1 MKLEDLKL
9 YQECLD
15 FEQEVWNIVTEWE
28 GFNKDTVG
36 KSFLEAADE
45 ISGNIAAGYGRY
57 DFKDKKHFCYQSR
70 GYLLKTKG
78 WLIKSK
84 ERELVSE
91 EKADELIEF
100 IEKIHR
106 MLNAYIRSIGRPK
119 DATYTKST
127 EHKNTSSDQ
136 GNKYETTVETNTEES
151 EVNGNQAIEENSFTA
166 NADEFFS
173 AEELTS
179 NA

>member
-15 FEQEVWNIVTEWE
+15 FEKEVWNIANNWE
-28 GFNKDTVG
+28 GFNRDTVG
-36 KSFLEAADE
+36 KPFIQSADA
-45 ISGNIAAGYGRY
+45 ISGNIAQGYGRY
-57 DFKDKKHFCYQSR
+57 NFKDKKHYCYISR

-84 ERELVSE
+84 ERELIGE

-119 DATYTKST
+119 DANYSKLPYNKG
-127 EHKNTSSDQ
+127 EHQDGVD
-136 GNKYETTVETNTEES
+136 GNAVEMETAQVELD
-151 EVNGNQAIEENSFTA
+151 GNSFTA

-173 AEELTS
+173 SDELT

>member
-1 MKLEDLKL
+1 MRLEDLKL

-15 FEQEVWNIVTEWE
+15 FESKVWEIVNQME

-36 KSFLEAADE
+36 KPFVQSADA

-57 DFKDKKHFCYQSR
+57 NFKDKKHYCYISR

-78 WLIKSK
+78 WIIKSK
-84 ERELVSE
+84 ERELVDGE
-91 EKADELIEF
+91 VADELIEF
-100 IEKIHR
+100 VEKIHR

-119 DATYTKST
+119 DANHSKPSYENK
-127 EHKNTSSDQ
+127 EEPNGNAITSNENQ
-136 GNKYETTVETNTEES
+136 EETN
-151 EVNGNQAIEENSFTA
+151 GNSFTA
-166 NADEFFS
+166 NANEFFS
-173 AEELTS
+173 TEELT

>member
-15 FEQEVWNIVTEWE
+15 FEQRIWDIVNKWE
-28 GFNKDTVG
+28 GFEKDAMA
-36 KSFLEAADE
+36 KSFTQSADA
-45 ISGNIAAGYGRY
+45 ISGNIASGYGRY
-57 DFKDKKHFCYQSR
+57 NFKDKKHYCYISR

-84 ERELVSE
+84 ERGLIGGEEAEELM
-91 EKADELIEF
+91 EF

-106 MLNAYIRSIGRPK
+106 MLNAYIRSIGRK
-119 DATYTKST
+119 KSD
-127 EHKNTSSDQ
+127 NDNYSNNYSSNDVD
-136 GNKYETTVETNTEES
+136 GNKNEKEQAVEAD
-151 EVNGNQAIEENSFTA
+151 GNSFTA
-166 NADEFFS
+166 SADEFFS
-173 AEELTS
+173 SDELT

>member
-15 FEQEVWNIVTEWE
+15 FEQEIWNIVNEWE

-36 KSFLEAADE
+36 KSFLESADA
-45 ISGNIAAGYGRY
+45 ISGNIASGYGRY
-57 DFKDKKHFCYQSR
+57 DFKDKKHYCYISR

-84 ERELVSE
+84 ERELVGE
-91 EKADELIEF
+91 EKVEELIEF

-119 DATYTKST
+119 DTTYTKPSY
-127 EHKNTSSDQ
+127 ENKEQSNGNAVVDNEKNTEPD
-136 GNKYETTVETNTEES
+136 G
-151 EVNGNQAIEENSFTA
+151 NSFTA

-173 AEELTS
+173 ADELT

>member
-15 FEQEVWNIVTEWE
+15 FEQRIWNIVNQWE
-28 GFNKDTVG
+28 GFNKETMG
-36 KSFLEAADE
+36 KQFTQSADA
-45 ISGNIAAGYGRY
+45 ISGNIASGYGRY
-57 DFKDKKHFCYQSR
+57 NFKDKKHYCYISR

-84 ERELVSE
+84 ERELIGGE
-91 EKADELIEF
+91 EAEELLEF

-106 MLNAYIRSIGRPK
+106 MLNAYIRSIGRK
-119 DATYTKST
+119 KSDNDNNNNNSNYSNNYNS
-127 EHKNTSSDQ
+127 E
-136 GNKYETTVETNTEES
+136 
-151 EVNGNQAIEENSFTA
+151 EVNGNKDVAEDSNDTDGNTFTA
-166 NADEFFS
+166 SADEFFS
-173 AEELTS
+173 SDELT

>member
-15 FEQEVWNIVTEWE
+15 FEQEIWNIVNEWE
-28 GFNKDTVG
+28 GFNKETVG
-36 KSFLEAADE
+36 KSFLQSADA
-45 ISGNIAAGYGRY
+45 ISGNIASGYGRY
-57 DFKDKKHFCYQSR
+57 NFKDKKHYCYISR

-78 WLIKSK
+78 WLIKSRD
-84 ERELVSE
+84 RELIGGEKVE
-91 EKADELIEF
+91 ELLEF

-119 DATYTKST
+119 DSNYTKQPY
-127 EHKNTSSDQ
+127 ENREE
-136 GNKYETTVETNTEES
+136 NKEES
-151 EVNGNQAIEENSFTA
+151 NGNAVENNNSQAEPDGNSFTA

-173 AEELTS
+173 EEELTS

>member
-15 FEQEVWNIVTEWE
+15 FEQKVWDIVNQWE

-36 KSFLEAADE
+36 KPFLQSADA
-45 ISGNIAAGYGRY
+45 ISGNIASGYGRY
-57 DFKDKKHFCYQSR
+57 NFKDKKHYCYISR

-84 ERELVSE
+84 ERELIGAEESE
-91 EKADELIEF
+91 ELLEF
-100 IEKIHR
+100 VEKIHR

-119 DATYTKST
+119 DSNYNRSSNNNNNEE
-127 EHKNTSSDQ
+127 EHNGNTVKQ
-136 GNKYETTVETNTEES
+136 EES
-151 EVNGNQAIEENSFTA
+151 NETDGNSFTA
-166 NADEFFS
+166 SADEFFS
-173 AEELTS
+173 SDELT

>member
-15 FEQEVWNIVTEWE
+15 FEQEVWNIVNGWE
-28 GFNKDTVG
+28 GFNKDTTG
-36 KSFLEAADE
+36 KSFLESADA

-57 DFKDKKHFCYQSR
+57 DFKDKKHYCYISR
-70 GYLLKTKG
+70 GYLLKSKG
-78 WLIKSK
+78 WLLKCK
-84 ERELVSE
+84 ERELVE
-91 EKADELIEF
+91 GDKIEELIEF

-119 DATYTKST
+119 DATYTKPSYN
-127 EHKNTSSDQ
+127 NTKEEVS
-136 GNKYETTVETNTEES
+136 GNTVEAASDDS
-151 EVNGNQAIEENSFTA
+151 EPDGNSFTA
-166 NADEFFS
+166 SADEFFS
-173 AEELTS
+173 EEELTS

>member
-15 FEQEVWNIVTEWE
+15 FEQKVWDIVNQWE
-28 GFNKDTVG
+28 GFNKETVG
-36 KSFLEAADE
+36 KSFLQSADA
-45 ISGNIAAGYGRY
+45 ISGNIASGYGRY
-57 DFKDKKHFCYQSR
+57 NFKDKKHYCYISR

-84 ERELVSE
+84 DRELIGAEESE
-91 EKADELIEF
+91 ELLEF
-100 IEKIHR
+100 VEKIHR

-119 DATYTKST
+119 ENNYRASNN
-127 EHKNTSSDQ
+127 ENNNENNNEEQNGNTVKQ
-136 GNKYETTVETNTEES
+136 EES
-151 EVNGNQAIEENSFTA
+151 NNTDGNSFTA
-166 NADEFFS
+166 SADEFFS
-173 AEELTS
+173 SEELT

>member
-15 FEQEVWNIVTEWE
+15 FEKQVWDIVNTWE

-36 KSFLEAADE
+36 KPFVQSADA

-57 DFKDKKHFCYQSR
+57 NFKDKKHDCYISR

-78 WLIKSK
+78 WLIKAA
-84 ERELVSE
+84 EREMIEAEV
-91 EKADELIEF
+91 ADELIEF
-100 IEKIHR
+100 VEKIHR
-106 MLNAYIRSIGRPK
+106 MLNAYIRSIGRVKTDKPYENRTSYNNNEEK
-119 DATYTKST
+119 TVDGNAAVS
-127 EHKNTSSDQ
+127 EDSIQDSGNT
-136 GNKYETTVETNTEES
+136 
-151 EVNGNQAIEENSFTA
+151 FTA
-166 NADEFFS
+166 SADEFFS
-173 AEELTS
+173 SEELT

>member
-15 FEQEVWNIVTEWE
+15 FEQKIWDIVSPWE

-36 KSFLEAADE
+36 KPFLQSADA
-45 ISGNIAAGYGRY
+45 ISGNIASGYGRY
-57 DFKDKKHFCYQSR
+57 NFKDKKHYCYISR

-84 ERELVSE
+84 ERELIGE
-91 EKADELIEF
+91 EQAEELLEF
-100 IEKIHR
+100 VEKIHR
-106 MLNAYIRSIGRPK
+106 MLNAYIRSIGRK
-119 DATYTKST
+119 KTDNY
-127 EHKNTSSDQ
+127 ENNTNNNSYENNNSNHSDNENTNKESSS
-136 GNKYETTVETNTEES
+136 EEAD
-151 EVNGNQAIEENSFTA
+151 GNSFTA

-173 AEELTS
+173 SDELT

>member
-9 YQECLD
+9 YQECLN
-15 FEQEVWNIVTEWE
+15 FEQEVWNIVNEWE

-36 KSFLEAADE
+36 KPFVQAADA
-45 ISGNIAAGYGRY
+45 ISGNIAQGYGRFN
-57 DFKDKKHFCYQSR
+57 FKDKKHYCYISR

-78 WLIKSK
+78 WVLKSK
-84 ERELVSE
+84 ERGLIGE
-91 EKADELIEF
+91 EKSDELIEF
-100 IEKIHR
+100 VEKIQR

-119 DATYTKST
+119 DEAYSKPSY
-127 EHKNTSSDQ
+127 NSSRED
-136 GNKYETTVETNTEES
+136 NTVEAKEES
-151 EVNGNQAIEENSFTA
+151 NGNLVESNVAVEPDGNSFTA

-173 AEELTS
+173 AEELT

>member
-15 FEQEVWNIVTEWE
+15 FEQEIWNIVNEWE

-36 KSFLEAADE
+36 EPFLKTADE

-57 DFKDKKHFCYQSR
+57 DFKDKKHYCYISR

-84 ERELVSE
+84 DRELVGD
-91 EKADELIEF
+91 EKAEELLEF

-119 DATYTKST
+119 DSTYSKPSY
-127 EHKNTSSDQ
+127 ENKEEVS
-136 GNKYETTVETNTEES
+136 GNSVGTANNEKEPD
-151 EVNGNQAIEENSFTA
+151 GNSFTA
-166 NADEFFS
+166 DADEFFS
-173 AEELTS
+173 EEELTS

>member
-15 FEQEVWNIVTEWE
+15 FEQRIWDIVNKWE
-28 GFNKDTVG
+28 GFEKDAMA
-36 KSFLEAADE
+36 KSFTQSADA

-57 DFKDKKHFCYQSR
+57 NFKDKKHYCYISR

-84 ERELVSE
+84 DRELIGGE
-91 EKADELIEF
+91 EAEELLEF

-106 MLNAYIRSIGRPK
+106 MLNAYIRSIGRR
-119 DATYTKST
+119 KSDN
-127 EHKNTSSDQ
+127 EGNNNYSNNHNNSEEVD
-136 GNKYETTVETNTEES
+136 GNKEQVEQTEEA
-151 EVNGNQAIEENSFTA
+151 NGNSFTA
-166 NADEFFS
+166 SADEFFS
-173 AEELTS
+173 SDELT